1 MKMLV
6 PTHFRV
12 PVIVSRTVMSAF
24 TDDLTQVLLLV
35 AGELHGLGFVGEII
49 QLLPGLRVQV
59 GIRTWNIKYRYLL
72 KTGVIVLV

>member
-35 AGELHGLGFVGEII
+35 ASELHGLGFAGEIL

-59 GIRTWNIKYRYLL
+59 GIRT
-72 KTGVIVLV
+72 